1 MRWRSH
7 RIDAKQNER
16 EKKRLRLRHTNNVW
30 MFCVCRLY
38 RDEMKFM
45 RKPMSHNHK
54 TCVVLIF
61 ILCIGIDI
69 WNVSAGFYQRRTARE
84 RESGQT
90 YDNAMMELLF
100 RGTWEN
106 HHTHFEPWTC
116 LHVCFSTFYTF
127 YTFICVIFSVTCVV
141 VSLVRILFLH
151 SHLFNE
157 VILNIFCRCFCL
169 GLS

>member
-69 WNVSAGFYQRRTARE
+69 WNVSAGFYQHRTARE
-84 RESGQT
+84 RAAKRTTTQWWN
-90 YDNAMMELLF
+90 YCFVELGKTIIRISNRELVYMFVSVLF
-100 RGTWEN
+100 
-106 HHTHFEPWTC
+106 
-116 LHVCFSTFYTF
+116 
-127 YTFICVIFSVTCVV
+127 
-141 VSLVRILFLH
+141 ILF
-151 SHLFNE
+151 
-157 VILNIFCRCFCL
+157 ILLYALYSLWLVLWF
-169 GLS
+169 LSFVFYSCIHIYLTKSY